1 MTAYDER
8 TPYFIRLCTSGTFIP
23 CPVMVESEYKRTDRP
38 SMTEGEIRA
47 HLS

>member
-1 MTAYDER
+1 MTANDER

-23 CPVMVESEYKRTDRP
+23 CPVMVESEYKRTGRA
-38 SMTEGEIRA
+38 SMTEGEICA